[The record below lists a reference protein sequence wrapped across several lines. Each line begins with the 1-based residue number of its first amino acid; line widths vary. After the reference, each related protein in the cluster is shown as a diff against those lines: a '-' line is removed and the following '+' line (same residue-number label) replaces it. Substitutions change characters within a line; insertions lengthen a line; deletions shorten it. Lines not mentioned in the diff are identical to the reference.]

1 MKIRTDYVSNSSSSS
16 FVLVLPKDADLK
28 KFIKDIVRSC
38 SRKPEYDISKED
50 KKELDDFN
58 RINLEYCLRTY
69 ELLFLGEI
77 VEKTSEDYEA
87 YLAGITTTRSTM
99 EYRMMRSPY
108 RKKDAK
114 GDRKRRADAIME
126 YARDE
131 ERSLSSTRSGIY
143 EITLNTIMNTEDL
156 IAEGHKVV
164 LDDWESRLMGDEM
177 KDRLSKGDRVFAV
190 QMNQAGDGRTDTSVY
205 ALSGWDS
212 DINHYANAEVLDCD
226 PG

>member
-1 MKIRTDYVSNSSSSS
+1 MKIRSDYVSNSSSSS
-16 FVLVLPKDADLK
+16 FVLVLPKDAELK

-38 SRKPEYDISKED
+38 SRNPEYDITKED

-58 RINLEYCLRTY
+58 RINLEYCMRTY

-77 VEKTSEDYEA
+77 EEKTSEDYEA
-87 YLAGITTTRSTM
+87 YLTGITTTRSTM

-108 RKKDAK
+108 RERDAE
-114 GDRKRRADAIME
+114 GDRKRRADAILE

-143 EITLNTIMNTEDL
+143 EITLNTIKNTEDL

-164 LDDWESRLMGDEM
+164 LDGWESRLMGEEM

-190 QMNQAGDGRTDTSVY
+190 TMNQAGDGRTDTSVY

-212 DINHYANAEVLDCD
+212 DINHYANAEVLSCD

>member
-16 FVLVLPKDADLK
+16 FVLVLPKDAELK

-38 SRKPEYDISKED
+38 TRNPEYDISKED

-77 VEKTSEDYEA
+77 VETTSDDYEA
-87 YLAGITTTRSTM
+87 YLTGITTTRSTM

-114 GDRKRRADAIME
+114 GDRKRRTEAILE

-131 ERSLSSTRSGIY
+131 ERSLSSTRSDIY

-177 KDRLSKGDRVFAV
+177 KDRLSKGDRVFV
-190 QMNQAGDGRTDTSVY
+190 VKMNQAGDGRTDTSVY

-212 DINHYANAEVLDCD
+212 DINHYANAEVLHVESL
-226 PG
+226 

>member
-1 MKIRTDYVSNSSSSS
+1 MKIRSDYVSNSSSSS

-77 VEKTSEDYEA
+77 EEKTSDDYEA
-87 YLAGITTTRSTM
+87 YLTGITTTRSTM

-108 RKKDAK
+108 RKKDEK

-212 DINHYANAEVLDCD
+212 DINHYANAEVLDCE

>member
-1 MKIRTDYVSNSSSSS
+1 
-16 FVLVLPKDADLK
+16 
-28 KFIKDIVRSC
+28 
-38 SRKPEYDISKED
+38 
-50 KKELDDFN
+50 
-58 RINLEYCLRTY
+58 
-69 ELLFLGEI
+69 
-77 VEKTSEDYEA
+77 
-87 YLAGITTTRSTM
+87 
-99 EYRMMRSPY
+99 
-108 RKKDAK
+108 
-114 GDRKRRADAIME
+114 ME

-164 LDDWESRLMGDEM
+164 LEDEESRLLWGGL
-177 KDRLSKGDRVFAV
+177 KDRPSQGDRVFAV

>member
-1 MKIRTDYVSNSSSSS
+1 MKIRSDYVSNSSSSS
-16 FVLVLPKDADLK
+16 FVLVLPKDAELK

-38 SRKPEYDISKED
+38 TRNPEYDISKED
-50 KKELDDFN
+50 KKELNDFN
-58 RINLEYCLRTY
+58 RINLEYCMRTY

-77 VEKTSEDYEA
+77 EEMSGEYETC
-87 YLAGITTTRSTM
+87 LTGITTTRSTM

-114 GDRKRRADAIME
+114 GDRKRRTEAILE

-143 EITLNTIMNTEDL
+143 EITLNTIRNTEDL

-164 LDDWESRLMGDEM
+164 LDKWESRLMGAEM

-212 DINHYANAEVLDCD
+212 DINHYANAEVLSCD
-226 PG
+226 SF

>member
-1 MKIRTDYVSNSSSSS
+1 MKIRSDYVSNSSSSS

-77 VEKTSEDYEA
+77 VETSDDYET
-87 YLAGITTTRSTM
+87 YLTGITTNRSTM

-108 RKKDAK
+108 RKKDEK
-114 GDRKRRADAIME
+114 GDRKRRADAILE

-212 DINHYANAEVLDCD
+212 DINHYANAEVLACD

>member
-16 FVLVLPKDADLK
+16 FVLVLPKDAELK

-38 SRKPEYDISKED
+38 SRNPEYDISKED

-77 VEKTSEDYEA
+77 VETTDDYEA
-87 YLAGITTTRSTM
+87 FLTGITTTRSTM

-108 RKKDAK
+108 REKDAK
-114 GDRKRRADAIME
+114 GDRKRRTEAILE

-131 ERSLSSTRSGIY
+131 ERSLSSTRSDIY
-143 EITLNTIMNTEDL
+143 EITLNTIKNTEDL
-156 IAEGHKVV
+156 IAEGYKVV
-164 LDDWESRLMGDEM
+164 LDGWESRLMGEEM

-190 QMNQAGDGRTDTSVY
+190 TMNQAGDGRTDTSVY

-212 DINHYANAEVLDCD
+212 DINHYANVEVLSCN

>member
-77 VEKTSEDYEA
+77 EEKTSDDYET

-108 RKKDAK
+108 RKRDAE
-114 GDRKRRADAIME
+114 GDRKRRTEAILE

-212 DINHYANAEVLDCD
+212 DINHYANAEVLDCE

>member
-16 FVLVLPKDADLK
+16 FVLVLPKDAELK

-77 VEKTSEDYEA
+77 VETSDDYET
-87 YLAGITTTRSTM
+87 YLIGITTNRSTM

-108 RKKDAK
+108 RK
-114 GDRKRRADAIME
+114 
-126 YARDE
+126 RDVGGGQKAQN
-131 ERSLSSTRSGIY
+131 RGHSGIC
-143 EITLNTIMNTEDL
+143 
-156 IAEGHKVV
+156 
-164 LDDWESRLMGDEM
+164 
-177 KDRLSKGDRVFAV
+177 
-190 QMNQAGDGRTDTSVY
+190 QGRREKPQQHTF
-205 ALSGWDS
+205 
-212 DINHYANAEVLDCD
+212 
-226 PG
+226 

>member
-1 MKIRTDYVSNSSSSS
+1 MKIRSDYVSNSSSSS

-77 VEKTSEDYEA
+77 EEKTSEDYEA
-87 YLAGITTTRSTM
+87 YLTGITTTRSTM

-108 RKKDAK
+108 RKKDEK
-114 GDRKRRADAIME
+114 GDRKRRANAILE

>member
-16 FVLVLPKDADLK
+16 FVLVLPKDAELK

-38 SRKPEYDISKED
+38 SRNPEYDISKED
-50 KKELDDFN
+50 KKEVDDFN

-77 VEKTSEDYEA
+77 VETSEDYET
-87 YLAGITTTRSTM
+87 YLTGITTTRSTM

-114 GDRKRRADAIME
+114 GDRKRRTEAILE

-143 EITLNTIMNTEDL
+143 EITLNTIKNTEDL

-177 KDRLSKGDRVFAV
+177 KDRLSKGDRVFVV

-212 DINHYANAEVLDCD
+212 DINHYANAEVLHVESL
-226 PG
+226 

>member
-16 FVLVLPKDADLK
+16 FVLVLPKDAELK

-38 SRKPEYDISKED
+38 TRNPEYDISKED

-77 VEKTSEDYEA
+77 VETTSDDYEA
-87 YLAGITTTRSTM
+87 YLTGITTTRSTM

-114 GDRKRRADAIME
+114 GDRKRRTEAILE

-131 ERSLSSTRSGIY
+131 ERSLSSTRSDIY

-177 KDRLSKGDRVFAV
+177 KDRLSKGDRVFV
-190 QMNQAGDGRTDTSVY
+190 VKMNQAGDGRTDTSVY

-212 DINHYANAEVLDCD
+212 DINHYANAEVLHVE
-226 PG
+226 PL

>member
-16 FVLVLPKDADLK
+16 FVLVLPKDAELK

-38 SRKPEYDISKED
+38 TRNPEYDISKED

-58 RINLEYCLRTY
+58 RINLEYCMRTY

-77 VEKTSEDYEA
+77 EEKTSEDYET

-108 RKKDAK
+108 RKKDEK

-212 DINHYANAEVLDCD
+212 DINHYANVEVLHVESL
-226 PG
+226 

>member
-16 FVLVLPKDADLK
+16 FVLVLPKDAELK

-77 VEKTSEDYEA
+77 VETSDDYET
-87 YLAGITTTRSTM
+87 YLIGITTNRSTM

-108 RKKDAK
+108 RKRDVG
-114 GDRKRRADAIME
+114 GDRKRRTEAILE

-131 ERSLSSTRSGIY
+131 ERSLSSTRSDIY

-164 LDDWESRLMGDEM
+164 LDGWESRLMGAEM
-177 KDRLSKGDRVFAV
+177 KDRLSKGDRVFV
-190 QMNQAGDGRTDTSVY
+190 VKMNQAGDGRTDTSVY

-212 DINHYANAEVLDCD
+212 DINHYANAEVLHVESL
-226 PG
+226 